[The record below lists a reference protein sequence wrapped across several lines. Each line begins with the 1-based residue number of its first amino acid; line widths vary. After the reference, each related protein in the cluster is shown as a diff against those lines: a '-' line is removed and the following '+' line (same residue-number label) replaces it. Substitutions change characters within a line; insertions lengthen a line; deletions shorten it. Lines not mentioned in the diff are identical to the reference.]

1 MKRQITTD
9 FKRQQQMQRK
19 ALKRPFYFLPRQ
31 FNFLKYNVY
40 IYWDSSASN
49 NNPQPNIQTNNRHK
63 FGLTP
68 LTIMGKQTTTRLQRA
83 PEDVLREQQRLPPKL
98 TKEETIASYRF
109 EEREVK
115 RAHKKMHSDVMKG
128 KHKTLLSYFVDANG
142 LATKKHDKKKKAFLR
157 NQRNKAK
164 RLEKKF
170 TDKSKHN

>member
-1 MKRQITTD
+1 MFIFTD
-9 FKRQQQMQRK
+9 SP
-19 ALKRPFYFLPRQ
+19 AP
-31 FNFLKYNVY
+31 
-40 IYWDSSASN
+40 
-49 NNPQPNIQTNNRHK
+49 NNPKPNIQTNNRHK
-63 FGLTP
+63 LGTTP
-68 LTIMGKQTTTRLQRA
+68 LTMGEQTTRLLQRA

-98 TKEETIASYRF
+98 TKEEIIASYRF